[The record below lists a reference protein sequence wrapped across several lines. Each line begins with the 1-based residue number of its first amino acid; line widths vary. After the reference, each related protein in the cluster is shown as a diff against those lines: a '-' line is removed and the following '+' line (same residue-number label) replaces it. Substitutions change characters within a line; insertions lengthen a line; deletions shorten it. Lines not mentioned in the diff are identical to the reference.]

1 MPSLLGTDV
10 TTNYLK
16 AISSTQFGTRRL
28 SVINIAFTGADTTP
42 TIANSLFSQ
51 AVRALQQTAEVWAV
65 FTPASDNFKAIIATH
80 TQWQGTANEGAAQKG
95 NIGQDGTADDY
106 GVLEAA
112 ILAGNGVPGS
122 AGTAAT
128 VTNVSG
134 FGQILA

>member
-16 AISSTQFGTRRL
+16 TISSTQFGTRRL

-65 FTPASDNFKAIIATH
+65 FTPTSGEFKAIIATH
-80 TQWQGTANEGAAQKG
+80 TQYQGTAAEGAAQKG
-95 NIGQDGTADDY
+95 NIGTGGTADSY
-106 GVLEAA
+106 EGLETAMAA
-112 ILAGNGVPGS
+112 SIV
-122 AGTAAT
+122 GTPTVT
-128 VTNVSG
+128 VTNVAG
-134 FGQILA
+134 FVQVAI